1 MTIRNILDSMTT
13 IINHQPRFCFTL
25 LKWAICGHQQLPAEY
40 FNWGTPHHV
49 AKKFLGECSSGVR
62 QRWGKGPG
70 GFSTATPNPPT
81 DLDYWGFSNPL
92 LGAPQ
97 WGYPQEPRV
106 NHDLL
111 SFWFITV
118 RNQSPAIGNL
128 PFSDW
133 KAVTKVRWAWKI
145 PSQKPTKNTCF
156 MPLTNRLME
165 SCVMESFFGL
175 HVGIAQNDSVSWC
188 IYQLGY
194 ADFQNSVQW

>member
-1 MTIRNILDSMTT
+1 MTT
-13 IINHQPRFCFTL
+13 IIKHQGFGETL
-25 LKWAICGHQQLPAEY
+25 LSCGQYVVTSSYQQSTSTEAPL
-40 FNWGTPHHV
+40 TTSQ
-49 AKKFLGECSSGVR
+49 KKSSVLFRTSPKMG
-62 QRWGKGPG
+62 QRA
-70 GFSTATPNPPT
+70 GFSMATPNPPT

-111 SFWFITV
+111 RFLVHHSQEPI
-118 RNQSPAIGNL
+118 S
-128 PFSDW
+128 SD
-133 KAVTKVRWAWKI
+133 RE
-145 PSQKPTKNTCF
+145 PSMFRLKSRDKSTLGMKDSLAKTNEQHMLHAP
-156 MPLTNRLME
+156 PLTNRLME